1 MCLICVEYSKNKL
14 RLEEAWR
21 NLYEMTNEI
30 GEEHTWEKG
39 SIGPGTTF
47 PQEIRVIQS
56 LQTIYESALSSV
68 SGPIQIG
75 LRGTLVVETNA
86 ELSVKDEAYA

>member
-1 MCLICVEYSKNKL
+1 MPDQRINIAPIRRLIETYLSSRGL
-14 RLEEAWR
+14 
-21 NLYEMTNEI
+21 I
-30 GEEHTWEKG
+30 GA
-39 SIGPGTTF
+39 GTVF
-47 PQEIRVIQS
+47 PQEIRVIQN

-86 ELSVKDEAYA
+86 ELSVKDDAYA

>member
-1 MCLICVEYSKNKL
+1 MSNEGGRQRGLGIAEIRRLVERY
-14 RLEEAWR
+14 LE
-21 NLYEMTNEI
+21 
-30 GEEHTWEKG
+30 EKG